1 MVIGAECQDLLD
13 SLVQNKAAQDEVA
26 RVLSK
31 HLSSTDH
38 DPSQTLTPQEIISA
52 FISRFGRSLNPDDA
66 QYLRGLLD
74 VSPTEA
80 DQTSEFF
87 NADKS
92 PSSYSPQEKAL
103 DLAGE
108 DYELE
113 KKFRSGGMGVF
124 YKAYHRSV
132 RRTVAPINDGYNRFF
147 DVEFQ
152 AQMNILSR

>member
-13 SLVQNKAAQDEVA
+13 SLVQNKSAQDEVA

-87 NADKS
+87 NADKL

-108 DYELE
+108 DYEL
-113 KKFRSGGMGVF
+113 KKILDREVWMFSTKLIIAQCDGLS
-124 YKAYHRSV
+124 HRSM
-132 RRTVAPINDGYNRFF
+132 TAT
-147 DVEFQ
+147 
-152 AQMNILSR
+152 